1 MTILIDTREGFKD
14 KISKKLNDLKTDNKI
29 MKLDVGDYTTTLA
42 SVGIERKTFNDF
54 ITSSNR
60 ITRQLT
66 DLRRNYNVAI
76 LLIEGSPVYNVHNG
90 KLMNYAKPNFTQL
103 NQSLKFYHA
112 SLLHYVINGIIVLH
126 TKNIDE
132 TCWFLK
138 HTEEYF
144 ERSVHHP
151 LEMDLHNDKSRIISI
166 YAMLPGIDAVLAKR
180 LFEKFPTLSDLSN
193 ITINQFKQIDGIG
206 EKKAY
211 AIVRFINGATQ
222 NQQ

>member
-1 MTILIDTREGFKD
+1 MTIIIDSREQFKE
-14 KISKKLNDLKTDNKI
+14 KISETLTKYGVSNKI
-29 MKLDVGDYTTTLA
+29 TKLDVGDYTTTLA

-66 DLRRNYNVAI
+66 DLKRTYNIPI

-103 NQSLKFYHA
+103 NQSLKWYHA
-112 SLLHYVINGIIVLH
+112 SLFHFAMNGIIVSH
-126 TKNIDE
+126 TKNLNE
-132 TCWFLK
+132 TIWFLK

-151 LEMDLHNDKSRIISI
+151 LGMDLHDDKSRLTSI
-166 YAMLPGIDAVLAKR
+166 YAMLPGIDAVIAER
-180 LFEKFPTLSDLSN
+180 IYEEFPSLLELSDT
-193 ITINQFKQIDGIG
+193 TIDRLEQIDGIG
-206 EKKAY
+206 EKKAR
-211 AIVRFINGATQ
+211 AIVRFINGTSGGKK
-222 NQQ
+222 